1 LTRFIQGEKLETL
14 GGNRRGDEQMRRLLI
29 SALVIAAVVAIA
41 PMTASGAKPEHA
53 FHTES
58 FTDPDFCGTGA
69 SVDGFFESIFTAS
82 ERNGVGKA
90 EHQGSTTFT
99 YGDAS
104 VVVSFAGQFTDTI
117 VAVGEGGVETHQL
130 ISKGITEKIQVP
142 NGPVLSLDAG
152 VIVELV
158 TVQDGNILNDQ
169 IVSTNGPHPES
180 ASGHSLFCEVV
191 PQALGIT

>member
-1 LTRFIQGEKLETL
+1 
-14 GGNRRGDEQMRRLLI
+14 MRRSLI
-29 SALVIAAVVAIA
+29 SAFVIAVMAAVVPIA
-41 PMTASGAKPEHA
+41 ASGAKPEHA
-53 FHTES
+53 FHSES

-69 SVDGFFESIFTAS
+69 SVDGFFESIFSANLST
-82 ERNGVGKA
+82 GQA
-90 EHQGSTTFT
+90 EHQGSVTFT

-117 VAVGEGGVETHQL
+117 VSTEAGGVETHQL
-130 ISKGITEKIQVP
+130 VSKGITEKIQVP

-169 IVSTNGPHPES
+169 IVSTSGPHPEA
-180 ASGHSLFCEVV
+180 ASGGSLFCQIV
-191 PQALGIT
+191 PGALGIT